1 MKKFLRVLGH
11 VAMLSVV
18 ALIATYWGIKV
29 LTPPPASAPPPLA
42 APPPRDPDPVLA
54 ARMLGLVQAAT
65 AVVVSN
71 IQVAGVFSA
80 GRDSAA
86 VLVIDGKPA
95 RAYLVGQEVAP
106 GTSLESVN
114 PDGVTLSGASGKQE
128 VRIPPRTIATFGG
141 APPPPA
147 FTLSGNTLSAPSETP
162 SFAPRPSAPPP
173 AARSNPAREPPPP
186 QPQPPPPQPTPQ
198 LQPPPQPQPQG
209 NVGQQVRPG
218 PGVQPDHPVQP
229 PPQPPNPTATN

>member
-1 MKKFLRVLGH
+1 
-11 VAMLSVV
+11 MLSVV

-65 AVVVSN
+65 ATVVSN

-95 RAYLVGQEVAP
+95 RAYLLGQEVAP
-106 GTSLESVN
+106 GTSLEAVR
-114 PDGVTLSGASGKQE
+114 PDGVTLSGAGGKQD
-128 VRIPPRTIATFGG
+128 VRIPPRAVASFGG
-141 APPPPA
+141 PPPA
-147 FTLSGNTLSAPSETP
+147 PAFSLSGNTLSAPSEAP
-162 SFAPRPSAPPP
+162 AFAPRPPPP
-173 AARSNPAREPPPP
+173 PQVQPNPAREPPPP
-186 QPQPPPPQPTPQ
+186 QPQGNVSQQIRGGQPGVPADQPIPPP
-198 LQPPPQPQPQG
+198 
-209 NVGQQVRPG
+209 
-218 PGVQPDHPVQP
+218 
-229 PPQPPNPTATN
+229 PPNPTATN

>member
-71 IQVAGVFSA
+71 IQVAGVFAA
-80 GRDSAA
+80 GKDSAA

-95 RAYLVGQEVAP
+95 RAYLLGQEVAP
-106 GTSLESVN
+106 GTSLESVS
-114 PDGVTLSGASGKQE
+114 PDGVTLTGTGGKQD
-128 VRIPPRTIATFGG
+128 VRIPPRAVATFGG
-141 APPPPA
+141 PPPA
-147 FTLSGNTLSAPSETP
+147 PAFARSGNTLTAPSETP
-162 SFAPRPSAPPP
+162 SFAARPTGPVSPPP
-173 AARSNPAREPPPP
+173 QNINPARQPPP
-186 QPQPPPPQPTPQ
+186 PQPPPPQPPPQ
-198 LQPPPQPQPQG
+198 GQQMRGGPPGAHPDQLVPPP
-209 NVGQQVRPG
+209 
-218 PGVQPDHPVQP
+218 
-229 PPQPPNPTATN
+229 PPNPTATN